1 MSGPT
6 ESINKTCDTL
16 LSQIR
21 EALEV
26 IRSPAATA
34 GHEQLRSV
42 TEAISSLESKG
53 VPVPDALAALRGEL
67 ETSVDTSTQAVEA
80 LSTARTRIDEIVALL
95 STEAQELMLL
105 EDTRSAA
112 PGHALQDD
120 EMESYLVQAL
130 RNLEGGGAVEDVL
143 TELQSLLQGVL
154 TPADLEKDRK
164 GHPKWHSTA
173 QWAHQNLIEKGVIEL
188 GSARGGWH
196 LAPQYLKES
205 A

>member
-143 TELQSLLQGVL
+143 TELQ
-154 TPADLEKDRK
+154 

>member
-21 EALEV
+21 EAFDV

-42 TEAISSLESKG
+42 TDAISSLESKG
-53 VPVPDALAALRGEL
+53 VPVPEALAALRSEL
-67 ETSVDTSTQAVEA
+67 QTGVDSYTKAVEA
-80 LSTARTRIDEIVALL
+80 LSAARVRIDEISTLL
-95 STEAQELMLL
+95 STEAQELKLL
-105 EDTRSAA
+105 EDTPSVAH
-112 PGHALQDD
+112 GHALQDD

-130 RNLEGGGAVEDVL
+130 RNLDGGGAVEDVL
-143 TELQSLLQGVL
+143 TELGSLLHGVL
-154 TPADLEKDRK
+154 TPADIEKDRK